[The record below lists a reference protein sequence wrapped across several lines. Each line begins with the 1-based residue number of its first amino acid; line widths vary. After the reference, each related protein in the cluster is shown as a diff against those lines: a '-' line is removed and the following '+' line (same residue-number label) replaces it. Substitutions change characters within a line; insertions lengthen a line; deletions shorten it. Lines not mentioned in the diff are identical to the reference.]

1 MYSDDTYPMIRQ
13 HRSAILSCHRL
24 TLLSHF
30 GRYDFLA
37 RFSYN
42 KGRIEETIRFISP
55 GTNPMKA
62 RRRIN

>member
-30 GRYDFLA
+30 GRYDFWHGF
-37 RFSYN
+37 RIT
-42 KGRIEETIRFISP
+42 KGGLKKQSVSFRQEQIR
-55 GTNPMKA
+55 
-62 RRRIN
+62 